1 MPTGFGQKQFLAKVM
16 EIEIESKKEEIDIL
30 ATVHDRS
37 GELKGQ
43 EDTLVIPKFTPGVVL
58 SMPITGGSFAN
69 GSVEDTINLAISDE
83 KGYPILV
90 GVGEQLETNIN
101 LRDTRAWG
109 GVQAHKTYRNG
120 LLLAA
125 IADATKAGQRLKKK
139 DSTDNK
145 LTDADFLAAATALN
159 NAKAPFG
166 DRYAAIGASDYADVV
181 SIPSFISRDKMGD
194 KGEVIP
200 LNLIGMIRGFKV
212 ILVPDSEMPV
222 LNASTGAVAQSGKDC
237 AIFYQRYAVA
247 YGRHAYQMLGP
258 EMDVGSAK
266 EKWNLYAKQGK
277 CAQNDD
283 YAVTVRDN

>member
-1 MPTGFGQKQFLAKVM
+1 MATGFGQKQFLAKVM
-16 EIEIESKKEEIDIL
+16 EIEIESKKDEIDIL

-43 EDTLVIPKFTPGVVL
+43 EDTLVIPKFTPGAVL
-58 SMPITGGSFAN
+58 TMPITGESFDN

-125 IADATKAGQRLKKK
+125 IADATKSGQRLKKK

-145 LTDADFLAAATALN
+145 LTDADFIAAATALN
-159 NAKAPFG
+159 NAKAPFS

-181 SIPSFISRDKMGD
+181 SIPNFISRDKMGD

-222 LNASTGAVAQSGKDC
+222 LNATTGQVAQSGKDC
-237 AIFYQRYAVA
+237 AIYYQRYAVA
-247 YGRHAYQMLGP
+247 YGRHAYKMLGP
-258 EMDVGSAK
+258 EMDVGSGK

-277 CAQNDD
+277 CTQNDD